1 MNMNYMNLSLAW
13 MGALNMA
20 LALSGCTNGIETGLS
35 APEGIPVTVFAEI
48 SPVTKSGE
56 AISSDNGFDR
66 TSFLSGDQIKVTR
79 TKKASGTAAPQSAS
93 YRYDGTSA
101 WTVVGTS
108 PVTLEPAV
116 TYSAQ
121 FPADY
126 SAINQFQTTSAAYL
140 ASNLLKTGDATSSD
154 GMLDFTSSG
163 KPFTHVNS
171 KLTLMFTVKRETS
184 IANDAVTVAATG
196 IRTAVSTN
204 QTITLYRPYP
214 GDASRKYEW
223 CGILR
228 AVGGSAGTSATDL
241 TVSLTCDG
249 VTYKATLTGCAL
261 RTGYHYTY
269 NLTLHN
275 DMLIPESCTIG
286 KWTDEIMAGGNLT

>member
-1 MNMNYMNLSLAW
+1 MTMNYMNLSLAW

-35 APEGIPVTVFAEI
+35 APEGIPVTVLAEI

-56 AISSDNGFDR
+56 AVSSDNSFDR

-121 FPADY
+121 FPVDY
-126 SAINQFQTTSAAYL
+126 SAINQFQTTSTAYL

-154 GMLDFTSSG
+154 GTLDFTSSG

-171 KLTLMFTVKRETS
+171 KLTLKFTVNRETT
-184 IANDAVTVAATG
+184 IANDAVLVAAAG

-204 QTITLYRPYP
+204 PV
-214 GDASRKYEW
+214 DASRKYEW

-228 AVGGSAGTSATDL
+228 AVGGSAGTPATDL

>member
-1 MNMNYMNLSLAW
+1 M
-13 MGALNMA
+13 
-20 LALSGCTNGIETGLS
+20 I
-35 APEGIPVTVFAEI
+35 
-48 SPVTKSGE
+48 
-56 AISSDNGFDR
+56 
-66 TSFLSGDQIKVTR
+66 
-79 TKKASGTAAPQSAS
+79 
-93 YRYDGTSA
+93 
-101 WTVVGTS
+101 
-108 PVTLEPAV
+108 LEPAV

-154 GMLDFTSSG
+154 GTLDFTSSG

>member
-1 MNMNYMNLSLAW
+1 M
-13 MGALNMA
+13 
-20 LALSGCTNGIETGLS
+20 
-35 APEGIPVTVFAEI
+35 
-48 SPVTKSGE
+48 
-56 AISSDNGFDR
+56 
-66 TSFLSGDQIKVTR
+66 
-79 TKKASGTAAPQSAS
+79 
-93 YRYDGTSA
+93 
-101 WTVVGTS
+101 VGTS

-140 ASNLLKTGDATSSD
+140 ASNLLKTGDATSSN
-154 GMLDFTSSG
+154 GTLDFTSTG

-171 KLTLMFTVKRETS
+171 KLTLKFTVKRETS

-214 GDASRKYEW
+214 GDASRRYEW